1 MVPRRVNGPPGTSQE
16 STMPPAPLNRLMQRL
31 HAPVHAR
38 RVGSLASLIVPHLR
52 PGDRMLDVGCGAGSL
67 AQAVLSD
74 SSCPEGVEIRGLEV
88 QSRPGAPIEVET
100 YDGRTIPLPDRA
112 VDVVLLADVLHHA
125 DQPARLL
132 RDAGR
137 VARRLVIVKDHHLRG
152 PFAHGLIALM
162 DWAGNSIFGVP
173 CRYEYLTPGQWRDL
187 FTECGLKVAEQ
198 HDAVRLFP
206 PLYRLVFPDRLHLL
220 AYLRPSEAFA
230 APPPRGAAP
239 TTQPADRT
247 APPPPPRPDA
257 T

>member
-1 MVPRRVNGPPGTSQE
+1 MVPRRVNGPPGTRQE

-31 HAPVHAR
+31 HAPVHAH

-112 VDVVLLADVLHHA
+112 VDVVLLAAVLHHS

-132 RDAGR
+132 REAGGVAGR
-137 VARRLVIVKDHHLRG
+137 LG
-152 PFAHGLIALM
+152 
-162 DWAGNSIFGVP
+162 GV
-173 CRYEYLTPGQWRDL
+173 
-187 FTECGLKVAEQ
+187 
-198 HDAVRLFP
+198 
-206 PLYRLVFPDRLHLL
+206 
-220 AYLRPSEAFA
+220 
-230 APPPRGAAP
+230 
-239 TTQPADRT
+239 
-247 APPPPPRPDA
+247 
-257 T
+257 